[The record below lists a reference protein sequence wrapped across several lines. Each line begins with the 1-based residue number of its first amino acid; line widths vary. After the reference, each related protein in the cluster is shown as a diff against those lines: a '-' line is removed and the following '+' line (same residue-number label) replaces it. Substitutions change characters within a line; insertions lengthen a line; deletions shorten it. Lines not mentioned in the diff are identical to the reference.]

1 VCYNELLSGFAVECY
16 KVPKGKDDWNNRR
29 QRTEGR
35 IQNTEYRIQKMCM
48 IPNIRIKIFAGVLTA
63 VAVIIGGVAVVRLD
77 TTGKKGSGLGK
88 EFVYDVKDLAKIDPN
103 LILYEEAAK
112 AISTGFADSR
122 AITVDSQGSIFIA
135 GDKTVRMFAEN
146 GDLLNEIQLADGP
159 RCLAVA
165 DDGKIYVGMKE
176 HVEVYDGRG
185 KRLAA
190 WESLGDDAVLTSIA
204 VSKDDV
210 FVADAGNRIVLRYDT
225 TGRLINRIG
234 EKNEGRNVQGFV
246 IPSPYFDL
254 AVGRDRLLRVVDPGR
269 HHIEA
274 YTFDGDLE
282 FSWGKF
288 SSSVE
293 GFIGCCNPVN
303 FAMLEDGSFVTCE
316 KGLTR
321 VKIYD
326 AGGTFVGVVA
336 GPEQLVESGTAGIC
350 NFPAECQAG
359 GFDVAVDAAGRV
371 LVLDTIKNVVRIF
384 TKIKAG

>member
-1 VCYNELLSGFAVECY
+1 M
-16 KVPKGKDDWNNRR
+16 KK
-29 QRTEGR
+29 RTGAL
-35 IQNTEYRIQKMCM
+35 N
-48 IPNIRIKIFAGVLTA
+48 IKIFVVVLTA
-63 VAVIIGGVAVVRLD
+63 VAVVIGGVAVVRLD

-122 AITVDSQGSIFIA
+122 AIAVDSQGSIYIA
-135 GDKTVRMFAEN
+135 GDKAVRVFAEN
-146 GDLLNEIQLADGP
+146 GNLLNEIKLSDGP
-159 RCLAVA
+159 RCLAVT
-165 DDGKIYVGMKE
+165 DDGKIYVGMKG
-176 HVEVYDGRG
+176 HVEVYDVRG

-190 WESLGDDAVLTSIA
+190 WKSLGDDAVLTSIA
-204 VSKDDV
+204 VSKNDV

-225 TGRLINRIG
+225 TGRLVNRIG
-234 EKNEGRNVQGFV
+234 EKNASRNVHGFV

-254 AVGRDRLLRVVDPGR
+254 AVGKDGLLRVVDPGR

-282 FSWGKF
+282 FSWGEF
-288 SSSVE
+288 SSSLE
-293 GFIGCCNPVN
+293 GFTGCCNPVN

-326 AGGTFVGVVA
+326 AGGAFVGVVA
-336 GPEQLVESGTAGIC
+336 GPEQLVESGTVGIC
-350 NFPAECQAG
+350 YFPAECQAG
-359 GFDVAVDAAGRV
+359 GFDVAVDTTGRV
-371 LVLDTIKNVVRIF
+371 LVLDTIKNVVRTF